1 MKKYFLITAIFFC
14 LFSYAQE
21 RKTVSIDWVTDGV
34 YKHNQAFEFRIPNF
48 KSEFFNFSDQNKTI
62 LFSQKFKSDNEI
74 DENSL
79 VVSNI
84 VFENISSES
93 LGELD
98 KKLIKSNISSVIY
111 NSKARDDNYVVFSFL
126 PIIKQNGI
134 YKRVK
139 SLEYSFQYSSSS
151 NFASKNIAALS
162 SSVFKT
168 GEWKRFFVE
177 KSGVYKI
184 TKSFLASL
192 GFNVNVDPRTIK
204 IYGNGGRMVPLLNSE
219 PYPIDIA
226 ENAIQFIGEEDGSF
240 NDGDYILFYAEG
252 VDNWNNDSQ
261 THINL
266 YGDKSYYYVTS
277 SSGNGKRIQS
287 INEPTQTPNATYN
300 SYDEYQFHEVDRVN
314 VARLGRTW
322 YGEQFNFESQQTFQ
336 FNFPNMQT
344 TNPVNVKV
352 RAAGSAAAAT
362 NMTITVNGQVLG
374 TMLFDPVNPQ
384 GPVYGSPK
392 VFPDPFF
399 PGQGTF
405 TSNSQNI
412 SVVLKYNN
420 NGVPSS
426 NAFLDYIVIT
436 AKSDLKGFGKQFRF
450 KVNEVDSQVG
460 VCEYQINNASSVSQ
474 VWDITDIYNVT
485 SKMNSGQALFTF
497 KSNMGQAK
505 RYIALDSNDFYTPG
519 KENDSSVSNQDLKG
533 TIFYNN
539 LGQLQD
545 VDYLIVTPS
554 YLVSQAE
561 RLANFHRTYS
571 SLNVK
576 VVTLDMLYKEF
587 SSGKQDI
594 GAIRNFVK
602 YIYDND
608 PFVPGDRIKYVCL
621 FGDASF
627 DFKDRIKNNTNIV
640 PIFHSLESF
649 SLVSSFVSD
658 DYFGLMDSNEGNML
672 SNQSLD
678 VAVGR
683 ILASNLSQAEQMV
696 TKIID
701 YHDLKSYGRW
711 RNNIVFISDDIDKA
725 SDATLE
731 HNMDDLGDEIV
742 DQKKFI
748 NLKKIHMDAYVQET
762 TSGGQK
768 YPKARE
774 EMFNAFGQGALVFN
788 YLGHGGEDGLSVERI
803 FEIPDAKTLANK
815 YKYPLFITVT
825 CEFTRFDN
833 PLRPTAGELVYQNP
847 SGGSI
852 AMVTTTRQIGQ
863 GTGESFNTSFGRYLF
878 SYGSNIYKSIAE
890 AVRLTKVTSSNT
902 GNNVISFIGDPAL
915 MLAIPKP
922 KVRLTKINDIPVVSS
937 TESLQALSY
946 VKLSGEVTDEFN
958 NILTSYNGDVAVQIF
973 DKDINRTTLV
983 NDGIGSP
990 MNFVTLGETIFRGN
1004 ASVANGLFEFGFV
1017 VPRDIKIPVGNGK
1030 VSFYARRSSVLQDKT
1045 GYDTDIRIGGIN
1057 TNAEVDIT
1065 GPRVRIYMNDES
1077 FVSGGITD
1085 QSPLFL
1091 AFLEDEHG
1099 INTASGIGHDIIAY
1113 LDGDETKP
1121 YVLNDYYETE
1131 LNDYTKGKL
1140 KYPFRNLVPGLHTLT
1155 FKAWDVYNNLITAEL
1170 QFIVVGDETL
1180 TITNVLNYPN
1190 PFVNHTEFW
1199 FTHNKPSEP
1208 LEVQVQVMTIT
1219 GKIVWSKNAV
1229 VTTEGF
1235 TSRNITWD
1243 GRDDFGDKI
1252 GKGVYVY
1259 KLTVKSTLTNKKT
1272 EKFEKL
1278 VIL

>member
-1 MKKYFLITAIFFC
+1 MKKYSLIVTLFFY
-14 LFSYAQE
+14 LFSFAQE
-21 RKTVSIDWVTDGV
+21 KRKVSVEWIENSLYKHNQSFQFRIPFIKSESFQFNDESKTILLSEKFKTDADIDEGSLIISNLVLENISSKTLGELNKTKIKSNIVATISNAKARDVNYAVFSFSPIIKQDGV
-34 YKHNQAFEFRIPNF
+34 YK
-48 KSEFFNFSDQNKTI
+48 K
-62 LFSQKFKSDNEI
+62 
-74 DENSL
+74 
-79 VVSNI
+79 
-84 VFENISSES
+84 
-93 LGELD
+93 
-98 KKLIKSNISSVIY
+98 
-111 NSKARDDNYVVFSFL
+111 
-126 PIIKQNGI
+126 
-134 YKRVK
+134 VK
-139 SLEYSFQYSSSS
+139 SLEYSFSYSTVSSVS
-151 NFASKNIAALS
+151 SKNVMALS
-162 SSVFKT
+162 SSVLKT
-168 GEWKRFFVE
+168 GEWKRFYVQR
-177 KSGVYKI
+177 SGVYKI
-184 TKSFLASL
+184 TKAFLSSL

-204 IYGNGGRMVPLLNSE
+204 IYGNGGRMIPLVNSV
-219 PYPIDIA
+219 PYPFDIA

-240 NDGDYILFYAEG
+240 QDNDYILFYAEG
-252 VDNWNNDSQ
+252 VDNWNDDSE
-261 THINL
+261 THVNL
-266 YGDKSYYYVTS
+266 YGDKSYYYITS
-277 SSGNGKRIQS
+277 SIGNGKRIQNL
-287 INEPTQTPNATYN
+287 NEPIQSPNNVY
-300 SYDEYQFHEVDRVN
+300 SSFDDYQFHEIDRVN
-314 VARLGRTW
+314 IARLGRTW
-322 YGEQFNFESQQTFQ
+322 YGEQFNFENQQTFQ
-336 FNFPNMQT
+336 FNFPNIQT
-344 TNPVNVKV
+344 ANPIKIKV
-352 RAAGSAAAAT
+352 RAAASAASVT
-362 NMTITVNGQVLG
+362 NMGVNVNGQSIG
-374 TMLFDPVNPQ
+374 AISFTASNPQ
-384 GPVYGSPK
+384 GPVYASANIL
-392 VFPDPFF
+392 D
-399 PGQGTF
+399 TSYS
-405 TSNSQNI
+405 SNSQNI

-426 NAFLDYIVIT
+426 NAFLDYIAIT

-450 KVNEVDSQVG
+450 EVNDVTTQVG
-460 VCEYQINNASSVSQ
+460 VCEYQISNATSIGQ
-474 VWDITDIYNVT
+474 IWDITDIYNVT
-485 SKMNSGQALFTF
+485 SKQNSGLSTISVKAT
-497 KSNMGQAK
+497 MGQAK
-505 RYIALDSNDFYTPG
+505 KYIVVDNNDFYSPE
-519 KENDSSVSNQDLKG
+519 KDSDPSVSNQDLKG
-533 TIFYNN
+533 TIFYDNQ
-539 LGQLQD
+539 GQLKD
-545 VDYLIVTPS
+545 VDYVIVSPA
-554 YLVSQAE
+554 YLSGQAE
-561 RLANFHRTYS
+561 RLANFHRNYS

-576 VVTLDMLYKEF
+576 VVTLEMLYKEF
-587 SSGKQDI
+587 SSGKPDI

-627 DFKDRIKNNTNIV
+627 DFKDRIQNNTNVV

-672 SNQSLD
+672 SNLGLD
-678 VAVGR
+678 LAVGR
-683 ILASNLSQAEQMV
+683 ILVSNVEQAEQMV

-711 RNNIVFISDDIDKA
+711 RNNIVFISDDIDKG
-725 SDATLE
+725 SDSTLQQ
-731 HNMDDLGDEIV
+731 NMNALGDVIV
-742 DQKKFI
+742 NQKKFI
-748 NLKKIHMDAYVQET
+748 NLKKIYMDAYVQET

-788 YLGHGGEDGLSVERI
+788 YLGHGGEDGLSSERI

-847 SGGSI
+847 AGGSI

-863 GTGESFNTSFGRYLF
+863 GTGETFNTNFGARLF
-878 SYGSNIYKSIAE
+878 SYGSNVYPSIAE
-890 AVRLTKVTSSNT
+890 AVRLTKAASSNP
-902 GNNVISFIGDPAL
+902 GNNVISYIGDPAL
-915 MLAIPKP
+915 MLAIAKP
-922 KVRLTKINDIPVVSS
+922 KVRLTKINDVPIALS
-937 TESLQALSY
+937 TDNLQALSF
-946 VKLSGEVTDEFN
+946 VKLSGEVTDELDN
-958 NILTSYNGDVAVQIF
+958 VLTSYNGDVAVQIF
-973 DKDINRTTLV
+973 DKDVNRGTLV
-983 NDGIGSP
+983 NDGIGTP
-990 MNFVTLGETIFRGN
+990 MSFVTLGETIFRGN
-1004 ASVANGLFEFGFV
+1004 ASVNNGLFEFGFV
-1017 VPRDIKIPVGNGK
+1017 VPKDIKINVGNGK
-1030 VSFYARRSSVLQDKT
+1030 VSFYAKHNTLLQNQT
-1045 GYDTDIRIGGIN
+1045 GWDTTIKVGGIN

-1065 GPRVRIYMNDES
+1065 GPRVRIYMNDET

-1131 LNDYTKGKL
+1131 LNDYTQGKL
-1140 KYPFRNLVPGLHTLT
+1140 KYPFRNLAPGLHTLT

-1180 TITNVLNYPN
+1180 MITNVLNYPN

-1208 LEVQVQVMTIT
+1208 LEVQVQVMTVT
-1219 GKIVWSKNAV
+1219 GKIVWSKNQLI
-1229 VTTEGF
+1229 TTEGF
-1235 TSRNITWD
+1235 TSRDITWD

>member
-21 RKTVSIDWVTDGV
+21 RKTISIDWVTDGV

-79 VVSNI
+79 AVSNI
-84 VFENISSES
+84 VFESISSES

-98 KKLIKSNISSVIY
+98 KKLIKSSISPIIY
-111 NSKARDDNYVVFSFL
+111 NSKARDDNYVVFSFQ

-252 VDNWNNDSQ
+252 IDNWNNDSQ
-261 THINL
+261 THVNL

-287 INEPTQTPNATYN
+287 INEPTQAPNATYN
-300 SYDEYQFHEVDRVN
+300 SYDEYQFHEVDKVN

-336 FNFPNMQT
+336 FNFPNLQIS
-344 TNPVNVKV
+344 NPISLKV
-352 RAAGSAAAAT
+352 RAAGASASNT
-362 NMTITVNGQVLG
+362 SMDVSVNGQPAG
-374 TMLFDPVNPQ
+374 TILFAAINPQ
-384 GPVYGSPK
+384 GPVYGSPNLLTAT
-392 VFPDPFF
+392 V
-399 PGQGTF
+399 T
-405 TSNSQNI
+405 TNSQNI
-412 SVVLKYNN
+412 SVGLKYNN

-426 NAFLDYIVIT
+426 NAFLDYISIT
-436 AKSDLKGFGKQFRF
+436 TKSDLKGFGKQFRF
-450 KVNEVDSQVG
+450 KVDEVDSQVG

-485 SKMNSGQALFTF
+485 SKVNSGQALFTL

-505 RYIALDSNDFYTPG
+505 RYIALDNNDFYAPG
-519 KENDSSVSNQDLKG
+519 KEADSSVSNQDLKG
-533 TIFYNN
+533 TIFYDNQ
-539 LGQLQD
+539 GQLKD
-545 VDYLIVTPS
+545 VDYVIVTPS
-554 YLVSQAE
+554 FLASQAE

-658 DYFGLMDSNEGNML
+658 DYFGLMNSNEGNML

-711 RNNIVFISDDIDKA
+711 RNNIVFISDDVDKV

-731 HNMDDLGDEIV
+731 HNMDDLGDAIV
-742 DQKKFI
+742 SQKKFI

-788 YLGHGGEDGLSVERI
+788 YLGHGGEDGLSGERI
-803 FEIPDAKTLANK
+803 FEISDAKTLANK

-833 PLRPTAGELVYQNP
+833 PLRPTGGKLVYQNP
-847 SGGSI
+847 SGGSV

-863 GTGESFNTSFGRYLF
+863 GTGETFNTSFGNYLF
-878 SYGSNIYKSIAE
+878 PVGDVYTSIAE
-890 AVRLTKVTSSNT
+890 AVRLTKVASSNM
-902 GNNVISFIGDPAL
+902 GNNVISYIGDPAL

-1121 YVLNDYYETE
+1121 YILNDYYETE

-1140 KYPFRNLVPGLHTLT
+1140 KYPFRNLTPGLHTLT

-1219 GKIVWSKNAV
+1219 GKIVWSKNEV

>member
-1 MKKYFLITAIFFC
+1 MKNYYLISIIFFC
-14 LFSYAQE
+14 LLSYAQE
-21 RKTVSIDWVTDGV
+21 KRTVSIEWASDGV
-34 YKHNQAFEFRIPNF
+34 YRHNQAFEFRIPNF
-48 KSEFFNFSDQNKTI
+48 KSEFFNFLDESKSI
-62 LFSQKFKSDNEI
+62 SFVQKFKTDNEV

-84 VFENISSES
+84 VYETISKEA
-93 LGELD
+93 LGELN
-98 KKLIKSNISSVIY
+98 KGLIKSNINPIIY
-111 NSKARDDNYVVFSFL
+111 NSKARDDYYAVFTFQ
-126 PIIKQNGI
+126 PIIKQDGV

-139 SLEYSFQYSSSS
+139 SLEYSFLYDGNTNVS
-151 NFASKNIAALS
+151 SKNIVALS

-168 GEWKRFFVE
+168 GEWKRFYVE
-177 KSGVYKI
+177 KSGVYKV
-184 TKSFLASL
+184 TKSFLSSL

-204 IYGNGGRMVPLLNSE
+204 LYGNGGRMVPLLNSVS
-219 PYPIDIA
+219 YPFDIA

-252 VDNWNNDSQ
+252 VDNWNSDSD
-261 THINL
+261 THVNL
-266 YGDKSYYYVTS
+266 FADKSYYYITS
-277 SSGNGKRIQS
+277 SSGNGKRIQAMS
-287 INEPTQTPNATYN
+287 EPLQSVNNVYT
-300 SYDEYQFHEVDRVN
+300 SHDDYQFHEFDRVN

-322 YGEQFNFESQQTFQ
+322 YGEQFNFETEQTFQ
-336 FNFPNMQT
+336 FNFPNLLT
-344 TNPVNVKV
+344 SVPVSVSV
-352 RAAGSAAAAT
+352 RAAGSSGSNT
-362 NMTITVNGQVLG
+362 SMNVTVNDQTAGNIS
-374 TMLFDPVNPQ
+374 FAAINPQ
-384 GPVYGSPK
+384 GPIYGSP
-392 VFPDPFF
+392 
-399 PGQGTF
+399 GLLTTSI

-412 SVVLKYNN
+412 SVKLKYNN

-426 NAFLDYIVIT
+426 NAFLDYISIT

-450 KVNEVDSQVG
+450 KVNEVATQVG
-460 VCEYQINNASSVSQ
+460 VCEYQINNATGVGQ

-485 SKMNSGQALFTF
+485 SKINSGQALFTI
-497 KSNMGQAK
+497 KATMGQAK
-505 RYIALDSNDFYTPG
+505 NYIVLDNNDYYTPG
-519 KENDSSVSNQDLKG
+519 KETDSSVSNQDLKG
-533 TIFYNN
+533 TVFYDNQ
-539 LGQLQD
+539 GQLRD

-554 YLVSQAE
+554 FLSSQAE
-561 RLANFHRTYS
+561 RLANFHRNYS
-571 SLNVK
+571 GLNVK

-608 PFVPGDRIKYVCL
+608 PLVPGDRIKYVCL

-627 DFKDRIKNNTNIV
+627 DFKDRIKNNTNTV

-658 DYFGLMDSNEGNML
+658 DYFGLMDSNEGDML
-672 SNQSLD
+672 SNLGLD
-678 VAVGR
+678 IAVGR
-683 ILASNLSQAEQMV
+683 MLVSNITQAEQMV

-711 RNNIVFISDDIDKA
+711 RNNIVFISDDIDKD
-725 SDATLE
+725 SDSTLQQ
-731 HNMDDLGDEIV
+731 NMNALGDVIV
-742 DQKKFI
+742 NQKKFI
-748 NLKKIHMDAYVQET
+748 NLKKIHLDSYVQET

-788 YLGHGGEDGLSVERI
+788 YLGHGGEDGLSGERI
-803 FEIPDAKTLANK
+803 FEIPDAKTLENK

-833 PLRPTAGELVYQNP
+833 PLRPTAGELVFQNP

-863 GTGESFNTSFGRYLF
+863 GTGESFNTAFGAKLF
-878 SYGSNIYKSIAE
+878 SYGSNVYTSIAE
-890 AVRLTKVTSSNT
+890 AVRITKVTSSNS
-902 GNNVISFIGDPAL
+902 GNNVISYIGDPAL
-915 MLAIPKP
+915 MLAIPRP
-922 KVRLTKINDIPVVSS
+922 KVRLTKINDVPVASS
-937 TESLQALSY
+937 TDNLQALSF
-946 VKLSGEVTDEFN
+946 VKLAGEVTDELDN
-958 NILTSYNGDVAVQIF
+958 VLTSYNGDVAVQIF
-973 DKDINRTTLV
+973 DKDVNRSTLV
-983 NDGIGSP
+983 NDGIGSA
-990 MNFVTLGETIFRGN
+990 MSFVTLGETIFRGN
-1004 ASVANGLFEFGFV
+1004 ASVVNGLFEFGFV
-1017 VPRDIKIPVGNGK
+1017 VPKDIKIPIGTGK
-1030 VSFYARRSSVLQDKT
+1030 ASFYAKHNSLLQDQT
-1045 GYDTDIRIGGIN
+1045 GYDTAIRVGGIN
-1057 TNAEVDIT
+1057 TNAEADVT

-1121 YVLNDYYETE
+1121 YVLNEYYETE

-1140 KYPFRNLVPGLHTLT
+1140 KYPFRNLAPGLHTLT

-1219 GKIVWSKNAV
+1219 GKIVWSKNQV

>member
-79 VVSNI
+79 AVSNI
-84 VFENISSES
+84 VFESISSES

-98 KKLIKSNISSVIY
+98 KKLIKSSISPIIY
-111 NSKARDDNYVVFSFL
+111 NSKARDDNYVVFSFQ

-252 VDNWNNDSQ
+252 IDNWNNDSQ
-261 THINL
+261 THVNL

-287 INEPTQTPNATYN
+287 INEPTQAPNATYN
-300 SYDEYQFHEVDRVN
+300 SYDEYQFHEVDKVN

-336 FNFPNMQT
+336 FNFPNLQIS
-344 TNPVNVKV
+344 NPISLKV
-352 RAAGSAAAAT
+352 RAAGASASNT
-362 NMTITVNGQVLG
+362 SMDVSVNGQTAG
-374 TMLFDPVNPQ
+374 TILFAAINPQ
-384 GPVYGSPK
+384 GPVYGSPGSITTL
-392 VFPDPFF
+392 V
-399 PGQGTF
+399 

-412 SVVLKYNN
+412 SVGLKYNN
-420 NGVPSS
+420 SGVPSS
-426 NAFLDYIVIT
+426 NAFLDYISIT

-450 KVNEVDSQVG
+450 KVDDVNSQVG
-460 VCEYQINNASSVSQ
+460 VCEYQISNASSVSQ

-485 SKMNSGQALFTF
+485 SKANSGQALFTI
-497 KSNMGQAK
+497 KAIMGQSK
-505 RYIALDSNDFYTPG
+505 DYVALDNNDFYTPG
-519 KENDSSVSNQDLKG
+519 KEADSSVSNQDLKG
-533 TIFYNN
+533 TIFYDNQ
-539 LGQLQD
+539 GQLKG
-545 VDYLIVTPS
+545 VDYVIVTPS
-554 YLVSQAE
+554 FLASQAE

-658 DYFGLMDSNEGNML
+658 DYFGLMNSNEGNML

-788 YLGHGGEDGLSVERI
+788 YLGHGGEDGLSGERI
-803 FEIPDAKTLANK
+803 FEISDAKTLANK
-815 YKYPLFITVT
+815 YRYPLFITVT

-878 SYGSNIYKSIAE
+878 SYGSNIYTSIAE

-902 GNNVISFIGDPAL
+902 GNNVISYIGDPAL
-915 MLAIPKP
+915 MLAIPKLN
-922 KVRLTKINDIPVVSS
+922 VRFTKINDVPVSSS

-1017 VPRDIKIPVGNGK
+1017 VPRDIKIPLGNGK

-1045 GYDTDIRIGGIN
+1045 GYDTDIRVGGIN

-1099 INTASGIGHDIIAY
+1099 INTASGIGHDIVAY

-1140 KYPFRNLVPGLHTLT
+1140 KYPFRNLAPGLHTLT

-1219 GKIVWSKNAV
+1219 GKIVWSKNQV

>member
-1 MKKYFLITAIFFC
+1 MKKYSLIIALLFC
-14 LFSYAQE
+14 LFSFAQE
-21 RKTVSIDWVTDGV
+21 KRYVSIEWVDNSYYNFNEA
-34 YKHNQAFEFRIPNF
+34 YKYKVPFF
-48 KSEFFNFSDQNKTI
+48 KSENFSYNDVSRLI
-62 LFSQKFKSDNEI
+62 CFSEKFKVVNNVD
-74 DENSL
+74 DNSL
-79 VVSNI
+79 IVSNI
-84 VFENISSES
+84 SYENISVEA

-98 KKLIKSNISSVIY
+98 KNDIKSDINAKIS
-111 NSKARDDNYVVFSFL
+111 NAQARDEYYAVFSFL
-126 PIIKQNGI
+126 PIIKQNGV

-139 SLEYSFQYSSSS
+139 SLEYTYRYSPTTGIS
-151 NFASKNIAALS
+151 SKNIMALS
-162 SSVFKT
+162 SSVLKT
-168 GEWKRFFVE
+168 GEWKRFYVQ

-184 TKSFLASL
+184 TKSFLSSL

-204 IYGNGGRMVPLLNSE
+204 IYGNGGRMIPLINSVS
-219 PYPIDIA
+219 YPFDIA

-240 NDGDYILFYAEG
+240 HDSDYILFYAEG
-252 VDNWNNDSQ
+252 VDNWNDDSQ

-266 YGDKSYYYVTS
+266 YGDRSYYYITS
-277 SSGNGKRIQS
+277 SAGNGKRIQNL
-287 INEPTQTPNATYN
+287 NEPVQSPNNVYT
-300 SYDEYQFHEVDRVN
+300 SFDDYQFHEIDRIN
-314 VARLGRTW
+314 IARLGRTW
-322 YGEQFNFESQQTFQ
+322 YGEQFNFENQQTFQ

-344 TNPVNVKV
+344 ANPVNVKV
-352 RAAGSAAAAT
+352 RAAGSAAATT
-362 NMTITVNGQVLG
+362 NMDVVVNGQSIG
-374 TMLFDPVNPQ
+374 AISFAATNPQ
-384 GPVYGSPK
+384 GPVYASAGILNNSY
-392 VFPDPFF
+392 
-399 PGQGTF
+399 

-412 SVVLKYNN
+412 SVLLKYNN

-426 NAFLDYIVIT
+426 NAFLDYIAIT
-436 AKSDLKGFGKQFRF
+436 AKSELKGFGRQFRF
-450 KVNEVDSQVG
+450 KVNEVASQVG
-460 VCEYQINNASSVSQ
+460 VCEYQISNAANIGQ

-485 SKMNSGQALFTF
+485 SKQNSGLSTISVKAT
-497 KSNMGQAK
+497 MGQIK
-505 RYIALDSNDFYTPG
+505 NYIVVDNNDFYSPE
-519 KENDSSVSNQDLKG
+519 KESDPSVSNQDLKG
-533 TIFYNN
+533 TIFYDSQ
-539 LGQLQD
+539 GQLKD
-545 VDYLIVTPS
+545 VDYVIVSPA
-554 YLVSQAE
+554 YLSGQAE
-561 RLANFHRTYS
+561 RLANFHRNYS

-576 VVTLDMLYKEF
+576 VVTLEMLYKEF
-587 SSGKQDI
+587 SSGKPDI

-608 PFVPGDRIKYVCL
+608 SFVPGDRIKYVCL

-627 DFKDRIKNNTNIV
+627 DFKDRIQNNTNVV

-658 DYFGLMDSNEGNML
+658 DYFGLMGSNEGDMI
-672 SNQSLD
+672 SGGGLD
-678 VAVGR
+678 IAVGR
-683 ILASNLSQAEQMV
+683 ILASNVEQAEQMV

-711 RNNIVFISDDIDKA
+711 RNNIVFISDDIDKS
-725 SDATLE
+725 SDSSLQQ
-731 HNMDDLGDEIV
+731 NMDDLGDEIV
-742 DQKKFI
+742 SQKKFI

-788 YLGHGGEDGLSVERI
+788 YLGHGGEDGLSGERI

-847 SGGSI
+847 TGGSI

-863 GTGESFNTSFGRYLF
+863 GTGETFNTNFGARLF
-878 SYGSNIYKSIAE
+878 SYGSNVYPSIAE
-890 AVRLTKVTSSNT
+890 AVRLTKVASSNS

-915 MLAIPKP
+915 MLAIPKL
-922 KVRLTKINDIPVVSS
+922 KVRLTKINDVPIASS
-937 TESLQALSY
+937 TDNLQALSY
-946 VKLSGEVTDEFN
+946 VKLSGEVTDELDN
-958 NILTSYNGDVAVQIF
+958 VLTSYNGDVAVQIF
-973 DKDINRTTLV
+973 DKDVNRSTLV

-990 MNFVTLGETIFRGN
+990 MNFVTQGETIFRGN
-1004 ASVANGLFEFGFV
+1004 ASVINGLFEFGFV
-1017 VPRDIKIPVGNGK
+1017 VPRDIKINVGNGK
-1030 VSFYARRSSVLQDKT
+1030 ASFYAKHNTLLQNQT
-1045 GYDTDIRIGGIN
+1045 GWDTTIKVGGIN
-1057 TNAEVDIT
+1057 TNAEVDVT
-1065 GPRVRIYMNDES
+1065 GPRVRIYMNDET

-1140 KYPFRNLVPGLHTLT
+1140 KYPFRNLAPGLHTLT

-1170 QFIVVGDETL
+1170 QFIVVGNETL

-1208 LEVQVQVMTIT
+1208 LEVQVQVMTVT
-1219 GKIVWSKNAV
+1219 GKIVWSKNQLI
-1229 VTTEGF
+1229 TTEGF
-1235 TSRNITWD
+1235 TSRDITWD